1 MDGGHRIVRFG
12 VRGWRGR
19 RVRQLQRDT
28 WRAAADVVR
37 HFEEEGF
44 HYVGEIPTGKAF
56 ANSVDGRTSVVK
68 VVA

>member
-1 MDGGHRIVRFG
+1 MYEVREYDARIDHMP
-12 VRGWRGR
+12 
-19 RVRQLQRDT
+19 RVRLRTDDV
-28 WRAAADVVR
+28 ADVVR

-44 HYVGEIPTGKAF
+44 HYVGEISTGKAF